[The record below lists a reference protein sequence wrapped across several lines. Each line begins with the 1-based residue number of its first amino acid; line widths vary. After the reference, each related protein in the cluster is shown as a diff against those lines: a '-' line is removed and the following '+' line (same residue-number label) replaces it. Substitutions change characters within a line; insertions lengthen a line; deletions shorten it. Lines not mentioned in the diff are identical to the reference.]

1 MAYGKKCSSTKM
13 SSKKSGKT
21 SKAMPRKI
29 EAKLMAL
36 KKKK

>member
-1 MAYGKKCSSTKM
+1 MKKC
-13 SSKKSGKT
+13 SSKKSGKV
-21 SKAMPRKI
+21 SKTMPRKM

>member
-1 MAYGKKCSSTKM
+1 MAYGKKCSSKKM
-13 SSKKSGKT
+13 PKKV
-21 SKAMPRKI
+21 SKAMPRKM